1 MTYDPFARGP
11 FPVGVRTASLTDAT
25 RQRLLPT
32 EIWYPATNAYA
43 GQDVAASTR
52 DTYELFAGF
61 PPVWQEAVRDAA
73 ARSGSYPLI
82 AFSHGYGGHR
92 RQTTFLCTHLA
103 SHGYVVA
110 APDHTGNTIFDII
123 QMIMALQSGA
133 EMVDLIATVKEFIAA
148 RPADIRFMID
158 RTLDGTA
165 GNLASLVDA
174 DRVGMTGHSFGG
186 WTTLAVTACEPR
198 IGAALPLAPAGGSS
212 PLPAE
217 LLRRSLTFEWGRD
230 VPTLFLVAERDSLLP
245 LAGMRELFERTHGT
259 KKMVVLKNADHMHFC
274 DRVEEVHELFRMIP
288 PPGDFERIAK
298 TVPPITELCPGK
310 HAYTF
315 VRGLGL
321 AHMDAC
327 LKADASAAR
336 FLAGDIAAVLAAR
349 GISVQVVNPP

>member
-11 FPVGVRTASLTDAT
+11 FPVGVRTASLTDPA

-32 EIWYPATNAYA
+32 EVWYPATDAYA
-43 GQDVAASTR
+43 GQDVAESTR
-52 DTYELFAGF
+52 DMYEFLPGL
-61 PPVWQEAVRDAA
+61 PPVWQEAARNAA
-73 ARSGSYPLI
+73 PRRGSYPLI
-82 AFSHGYGGHR
+82 AFSHGFGGHR

-123 QMIMALQSGA
+123 QMVMALHSGA
-133 EMVDLIATVKEFIAA
+133 AMPDPTAIVKEFIVA

-165 GNLASLVDA
+165 GNLASIIDA
-174 DRVGMTGHSFGG
+174 NRVGMTGHSFGG
-186 WTTLAVTACEPR
+186 WTTLVVTACEPR
-198 IGAALPLAPAGGSS
+198 ICAALPLAPAGGSS

-217 LLRRSLTFEWGRD
+217 LLQRSLTFEWGRD

-245 LAGMRELFERTHGT
+245 LAGMRELFEKIRGT

-274 DRVEEVHELFRMIP
+274 DRVEEVHELFRMMP
-288 PPGDFERIAK
+288 PPGDFERVAK

-310 HAYTF
+310 HAYAF

-321 AHMDAC
+321 AHMDAY
-327 LKADASAAR
+327 LKADAPAAR

-349 GISVQVVNPP
+349 GISVQVVV